1 VQKTCSRC
9 GKINASKGAVY
20 EDKNLKMEGLSPS
33 PRLFNE
39 LMKAWSGFALTGEKA
54 NEGFDEL
61 ERGPRLV
68 NPKSFA
74 CLSKT
79 T

>member
-1 VQKTCSRC
+1 M
-9 GKINASKGAVY
+9 INAPKGVVY
-20 EDKNLKMEGLSPS
+20 EDKDLKMEGLFPS

-39 LMKAWSGFALTGEKA
+39 LMKAWSGFALTWEKA

-61 ERGPRLV
+61 ERSPRLV
-68 NPKSFA
+68 NPKSCV